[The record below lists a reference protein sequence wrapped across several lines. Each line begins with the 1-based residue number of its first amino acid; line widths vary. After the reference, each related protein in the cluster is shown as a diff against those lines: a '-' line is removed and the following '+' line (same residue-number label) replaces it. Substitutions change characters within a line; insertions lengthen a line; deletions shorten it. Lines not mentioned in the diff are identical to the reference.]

1 MHVDVEIEGGEA
13 IALRV
18 REELARRRLSRQW
31 LADQSR
37 VSLSTLEKGAVRAE
51 AVYAGDGRRLEDAL
65 GTDLRGVPEANGH
78 LFALE
83 SMGAYAP
90 RCPVA

>member
-37 VSLSTLEKGAVRAE
+37 VSLSTLGKGAVRAE
-51 AVYAGDGRRLEDAL
+51 AVYAGDGRKA
-65 GTDLRGVPEANGH
+65 
-78 LFALE
+78 
-83 SMGAYAP
+83 
-90 RCPVA
+90 